1 MSDKDPILDPSEFE
15 IDFQDFSN
23 TQVTDGPTIP
33 VSQPKVKQTDYMFQV
48 DSEGSEDDLIG
59 NLEPPNTQQA
69 SSAGPTAAFWSF
81 AFYKQFFDINDE
93 IVLNRLLYSFLPV
106 KDCYMDKL
114 QPQPDMYGPFWVCM
128 TLIFSTAISGNLADF
143 LNSMGK
149 DQDWAYDFK
158 KVTIAATVVLLYV
171 TVLPSLLCGY
181 LWWRKSQLNLK
192 LIDTLCLYGYSLTV
206 FIPISILWCIDF
218 ELVRWGLVLI
228 ACGTSGTVLIL
239 SLWSVLQQE
248 PRQIAMII
256 TGVLAACHVLL
267 VLLFKVYFFT
277 SSSMPDTTPTV
288 VVPPRT

>member
-23 TQVTDGPTIP
+23 TQVPDGPTIP
-33 VSQPKVKQTDYMFQV
+33 LSQPQPKVKQTDYMFQV

-59 NLEPPNTQQA
+59 NLEPPNTQP
-69 SSAGPTAAFWSF
+69 STGPTAAFWSF
-81 AFYKQFFDINDE
+81 QFYKQFFDINDD
-93 IVLNRLLYSFLPV
+93 IVLNRLLYSFFPT
-106 KDCYMDKL
+106 KDSYMDKL

-149 DQDWAYDFK
+149 DQDWTYDFK
-158 KVTIAATVVLLYV
+158 KVTIAATVVMLYV
-171 TVLPSLLCGY
+171 TVLPSMLCGY
-181 LWWRKSQLNLK
+181 LWWRKSQLQLK

-206 FIPISILWCIDF
+206 FIPISILLCIDYEF
-218 ELVRWGLVLI
+218 VRWVLVLI

-239 SLWSVLQQE
+239 SLWSVLSQE

-267 VLLFKVYFFT
+267 ALLFKVYFFH
-277 SSSMPDTTPTV
+277 SSGSSAVTPAPA
-288 VVPPRT
+288 PPRT